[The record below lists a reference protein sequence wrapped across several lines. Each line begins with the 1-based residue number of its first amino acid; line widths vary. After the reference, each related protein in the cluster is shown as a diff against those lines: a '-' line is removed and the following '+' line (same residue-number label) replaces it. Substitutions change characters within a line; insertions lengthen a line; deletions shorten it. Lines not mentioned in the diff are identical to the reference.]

1 MGPIDSIFLIRN
13 ICKQGEQEALGEEG
27 EEEEEE
33 EEEEELSLEEMAR
46 DQGGVATPLPS
57 QPCSV
62 PLVC

>member
-1 MGPIDSIFLIRN
+1 MGPIDSIFLTRN
-13 ICKQGEQEALGEEG
+13 IWKQGEQEALGEK
-27 EEEEEE
+27 E

-46 DQGGVATPLPS
+46 DQGDVATPLPS